1 MERLENIKIGTNNID
16 LLVITFVKSTVASLI
31 HRSQVGIKYN
41 LNNFTISCII
51 NVYINNRRGV
61 LLKPW
66 IQRHKRRL
74 NCFVTCSIKDRQ
86 PTETDFEKNCTKME
100 RVQPIL
106 LHTFE

>member
-51 NVYINNRRGV
+51 NVYINNRRGM
-61 LLKPW
+61 LLKSW

-86 PTETDFEKNCTKME
+86 RTETDFEKNCTKME